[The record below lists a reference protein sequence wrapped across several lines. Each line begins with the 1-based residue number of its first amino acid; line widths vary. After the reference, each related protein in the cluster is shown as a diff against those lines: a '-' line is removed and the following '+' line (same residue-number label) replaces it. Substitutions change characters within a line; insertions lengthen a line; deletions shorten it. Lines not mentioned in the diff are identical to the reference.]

1 MFPAAVLSA
10 AALGAAVI
18 TADDASYVRL
28 ESSERTVEAG
38 TRFSVDVFAYA
49 HVPVNAVNVTLQ
61 FDPGSVEV
69 LEVDR
74 GQSVITIWTE
84 DPVIES
90 DRIVLR
96 GGTFRRGFLGEHK
109 VATIDLRARETGQN
123 TFTATDIV
131 LLAGDGAGSE
141 VDTETV
147 PNGSINLFVYDE
159 NTDPESIE
167 VAVSLDVVTDID
179 QDGEVTLRDISAF
192 MAAWNSKEDRYDFNG
207 DGRMS
212 FRDFSILLSDYFFK

>member
-10 AALGAAVI
+10 TALGAAVL

-28 ESSERTVEAG
+28 ESTQPTVEAG
-38 TRFSVDVFAYA
+38 DRFSVDVYAYA
-49 HVPVNAVNVTLQ
+49 HVPVNAVNVTLR
-61 FDPGSVEV
+61 FDSGSVEV
-69 LEVDR
+69 LEIDR

-84 DPVIES
+84 EPMVED

-109 VATIDLRARETGQN
+109 VATIDLEAKATGQN
-123 TFTATDIV
+123 TFSATDIV

-141 VDTETV
+141 VTTEEV

-159 NTDPESIE
+159 DTDPESIE
-167 VAVSLDVVTDID
+167 VAVSLGVATDID
-179 QDGEVTLRDISAF
+179 EDGEVTLRDISAF
-192 MAAWNSKEDRYDFNG
+192 MAAWNSQEEQFDFNG

-212 FRDFSILLSDYFFK
+212 FRDFSILLSDYFFQ